1 MRTHDSASQAV
12 FVDAVDEDPYSS
24 IPSSDNVYED
34 EMPTSDDVYKEEPE
48 ESTETEASTEVETED
63 EAIPQHKMG

>member
-1 MRTHDSASQAV
+1 MRTHDSATQAV
-12 FVDAVDEDPYSS
+12 SVDAVDEDPYSS

-34 EMPTSDDVYKEEPE
+34 EMPTSDDVYKEETD

-63 EAIPQHKMG
+63 KAIPRHKM